1 MDEKVYAS
9 IDAAAE
15 GFDSLIFAFAHG
27 RASEEEK
34 ETIAKRA
41 TSVFLELAEN
51 LSCALTILHFLERDM
66 GHWLGQSVLD
76 TPSKEHAEGRL
87 DALLDEHQSQF
98 FLEIRRW
105 HMHEDA
111 HRLETF
117 LKRSCDRVRARSHA
131 ELDLNHV
138 TAS

>member
-15 GFDSLIFAFAHG
+15 GFDSLIFAFTHG

-51 LSCALTILHFLERDM
+51 LSCALTILQFLEQDM
-66 GHWLGQSVLD
+66 GYWLGQSVLD
-76 TPSKEHAEGRL
+76 TPSREHAEGQL
-87 DALLDEHQSQF
+87 DALLDEHQSKL

-117 LKRSCDRVRARSHA
+117 LKRSCDRVRERSHA
-131 ELDLNHV
+131 EIDLRHV
-138 TAS
+138 KAS